1 MILHQEIE
9 DFIGIFDTD
18 IDCQPFID
26 YYERAQS
33 SNTTWYHRN
42 EPEREDMMTTLNVH
56 DTDLMLMNIPGR
68 TVTDYVKTFNDTVA
82 DCLNQYASVYTQ
94 IRDYQF
100 QTLHI
105 NLKKTIP
112 TQGYHIWHC
121 ENNDMGYT
129 RRVLATMMYL
139 NDVHDGGETEFL
151 HQHRRVSPKAGRVVI
166 WPAGFTHMH
175 RGNPPLKEE
184 KYTMTSWYEQFK
196 L

>member
-42 EPEREDMMTTLNVH
+42 ETEREDMMTTLNVH
-56 DTDLMLMNIPGR
+56 NTDLMLMNIPGR
-68 TVTDYVKTFNDTVA
+68 TVTDYVKTFNDTVS
-82 DCLNQYASVYTQ
+82 DCLNQYANVYTQ